1 MMNEIDQI
9 EMAEILDN
17 QNAAMVDVRE
27 VIEFNDFNIGGI
39 NVPAHLLN
47 ENLETLRKFDVLIIA
62 CSNGTI
68 SHIMQRVFKK
78 KLPEKT
84 ILHLTGGIY

>member
-47 ENLETLRKFDVLIIA
+47 ENLETLRKGSVE
-62 CSNGTI
+62 I
-68 SHIMQRVFKK
+68 S
-78 KLPEKT
+78 
-84 ILHLTGGIY
+84 GD